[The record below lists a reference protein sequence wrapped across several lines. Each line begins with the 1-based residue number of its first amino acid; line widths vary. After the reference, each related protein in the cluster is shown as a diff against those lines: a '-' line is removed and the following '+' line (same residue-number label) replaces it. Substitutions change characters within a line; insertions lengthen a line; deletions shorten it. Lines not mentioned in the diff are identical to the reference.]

1 MFKNMKIEINE
12 AQPLDEVVATLE
24 SKGYKAFNITAIS
37 PIHDWIVAGDDGFT
51 VGWFDASG
59 LCNKVFPLTTLA
71 ELKEM
76 KCKI

>member
-12 AQPLDEVVATLE
+12 AQPLYEVVIELE
-24 SKGYKAFNITAIS
+24 RLGFERSPLFHKDCLSIGIYPDYMKFDCYKNL
-37 PIHDWIVAGDDGFT
+37 DVDNVDGCKT
-51 VGWFDASG
+51 
-59 LCNKVFPLTTLA
+59 TTLA

>member
-12 AQPLDEVVATLE
+12 AQPLDDVVKELDRL
-24 SKGYKAFNITAIS
+24 GYSSWNIGDYETKM
-37 PIHDWIVAGDDGFT
+37 IVTWEDGLYSNYDEYET
-51 VGWFDASG
+51 HTGFDYS
-59 LCNKVFPLTTLA
+59 FPLLN